1 MVSIKCI
8 YIILFYFVLYFNIMA
23 LVNSNISKRTINM
36 QYFFIRNRLS
46 HLNYAMNNDVKKS
59 MDIIVKKKC
68 LNGYND
74 AIKNFNGNSTL
85 AQFIRENL
93 NEELQFFTNVLLY
106 PFDLPLYKK
115 PFVDHF
121 KHKITPYIEKIH
133 YLDLPPA
140 YKTKLISYCDYSN
153 IKMIR
158 SVYKINKIIKVS
170 KYDYQK
176 VNIINTFIK
185 WKLRKMIL

>member
-8 YIILFYFVLYFNIMA
+8 YIICLYSLLYFNII
-23 LVNSNISKRTINM
+23 NSKRRNINI
-36 QYFFIRNRLS
+36 QYFLIRNRLS
-46 HLNYAMNNDVKKS
+46 HLNYHINKTIKKT
-59 MDIIVKKKC
+59 MEIEMKKNYI
-68 LNGYND
+68 NGYND

-85 AQFIRENL
+85 AEFIRDGL
-93 NEELQFFTNVLLY
+93 TEELQFLNIILFPLE
-106 PFDLPLYKK
+106 LPLYKK
-115 PFVDHF
+115 PIVDHF
-121 KHKITPYIEKIH
+121 KYKIKPYIEKIH

-140 YKTKLISYCDYSN
+140 YKTKIISYCDYSN

-170 KYDYQK
+170 REQDKK
-176 VNIINTFIK
+176 VNIIKKFIK

>member
-8 YIILFYFVLYFNIMA
+8 YIICLYSLLYFNII
-23 LVNSNISKRTINM
+23 NSKRRNINI
-36 QYFFIRNRLS
+36 QYFLIRNRLS
-46 HLNYAMNNDVKKS
+46 HLNYHINKTIKKT
-59 MDIIVKKKC
+59 MEIEMKKNYI
-68 LNGYND
+68 NGYND

-85 AQFIRENL
+85 AEFIRDGL
-93 NEELQFFTNVLLY
+93 NEELQFLNIILFPLE
-106 PFDLPLYKK
+106 LPLYKK
-115 PFVDHF
+115 PIVDHF
-121 KHKITPYIEKIH
+121 KYKITPYIEKIH

-140 YKTKLISYCDYSN
+140 YKTKIISYCDYSN

-170 KYDYQK
+170 REQDKK
-176 VNIINTFIK
+176 VNIIKKFIK